1 MQGLY
6 LHITMGLLHRKT
18 QTNTHASSGIVTH
31 DPSVREAKNHVL
43 LVDSATIVIGVKLMI
58 YLYNR

>member
-1 MQGLY
+1 
-6 LHITMGLLHRKT
+6 MGLLHKKT

-31 DPSVREAKNHVL
+31 DPSVRAAKNHVL
-43 LVDSATIVIGVKLMI
+43 DSATIVIGVKLMI